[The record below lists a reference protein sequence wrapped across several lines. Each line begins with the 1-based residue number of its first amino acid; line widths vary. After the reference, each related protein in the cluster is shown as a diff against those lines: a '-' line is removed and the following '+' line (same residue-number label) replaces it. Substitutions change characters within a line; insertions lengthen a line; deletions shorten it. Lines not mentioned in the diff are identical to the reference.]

1 MVIACKPEADPHE
14 EQEPR
19 ARKLSEIKIAP
30 LSSSLSLLN
39 HLISQLGLLFL
50 KTNSSS
56 PQLAS
61 YEFPF

>member
-1 MVIACKPEADPHE
+1 MVIACKPEADPHK

-19 ARKLSEIKIAP
+19 TRKLSEIKIAP

-50 KTNSSS
+50 KTNFSS
-56 PQLAS
+56 PHLAS